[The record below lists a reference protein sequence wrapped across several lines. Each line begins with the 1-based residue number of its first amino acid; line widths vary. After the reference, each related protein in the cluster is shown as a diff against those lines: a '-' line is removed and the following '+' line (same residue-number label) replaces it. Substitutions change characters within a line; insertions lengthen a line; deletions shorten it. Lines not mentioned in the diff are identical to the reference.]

1 MTMEPT
7 PAGKTPWLA
16 IALGGLA
23 VLCLCAIVVC
33 AAIVA
38 FFVPIRSSTLFLETP
53 SVVIPENGPA
63 HGASIRGFPF
73 QHFSPGIGFS
83 HIQNREFHH

>member
-33 AAIVA
+33 VAIVA
-38 FFVPIRSSTLFLETP
+38 FFIPIRSSTNFLETP
-53 SVVIPENGPA
+53 SVVIPETETVQLTDLPCA
-63 HGASIRGFPF
+63 AFR
-73 QHFSPGIGFS
+73 FSTFLW
-83 HIQNREFHH
+83 E